1 MYLYRSASGV
11 PKYVGYGMNVDR
23 ALAHAGA
30 SHNAALR
37 AWLDEEQFDLSVA
50 GPYRDE
56 TEGKAVEAAL
66 ISALRPE
73 FNRRRAK
80 GRSSYR

>member
-1 MYLYRSASGV
+1 LASQFFVYLYRSASGV
-11 PKYVGYGMNVDR
+11 SKYVDYGMNVDR

-37 AWLDEEQFDLSVA
+37 AWLDEGQFDVSVA

-56 TEGKAVEAAL
+56 TEEKAGCAG
-66 ISALRPE
+66 SSTG
-73 FNRRRAK
+73 RRAT
-80 GRSSYR
+80 GRSSCRY